1 VVLTD
6 LSDANGEG
14 DFITAWDWDVSGPA
28 TLLAPWAPQTT
39 TFDYYV
45 CAGADMVPTPPAPA
59 PDPAGFDVT
68 FYSSSNSSTVYT
80 PAPVYNFGS
89 VSKWGG
95 RTYYYNG
102 VEGAPGLMGARVDIQ
117 NLLGFDITILNLTV
131 QVTAASPATAND
143 HNSSHIM
150 IDTLDQYRVTDGNYD
165 ECDYSNGSILVK
177 RMPDMHPSGNVLDR
191 GGFKHRDPTS
201 YPDYPLGLL
210 HEDNNVSGGDATA
223 YGHVAPIALAN
234 GGTYF
239 DYFGPV
245 VRSDKVISGA
255 QMDATYT
262 FVLTWVATDGPTL
275 EFHCDAEGDVTVTLT
290 VWDDEG
296 LTAEVTKIVP
306 QREAPTAEVD
316 LWTNEIRFCGQI
328 TDKLGKGFAVPAD
341 ALSPDV
347 NVTFL
352 ALVTWGGAPL
362 AHRLVGFEI
371 VDPQSNNIVTR
382 TAETN
387 KSGVAVIWWRV
398 PLMNPPEQIFG
409 VWNATVSVKI
419 QDTKVYD
426 YMPFKVGYVIT
437 ITGKWEDKAEYDIGN
452 PDGSATDGDYIEVT
466 VELKNIMM
474 ITKEVYLA
482 VTIYDDCDVPI
493 LKLQDS
499 GLIDPEFPWC
509 SSYFMNVTL
518 VGRIPH
524 WAYVG
529 VGKVYANVYTAPPF
543 ECGTPYSPEVSNV
556 ISLVWSGELLC
567 HD

>member
-1 VVLTD
+1 
-6 LSDANGEG
+6 
-14 DFITAWDWDVSGPA
+14 
-28 TLLAPWAPQTT
+28 
-39 TFDYYV
+39 
-45 CAGADMVPTPPAPA
+45 
-59 PDPAGFDVT
+59 
-68 FYSSSNSSTVYT
+68 
-80 PAPVYNFGS
+80 
-89 VSKWGG
+89 
-95 RTYYYNG
+95 
-102 VEGAPGLMGARVDIQ
+102 
-117 NLLGFDITILNLTV
+117 
-131 QVTAASPATAND
+131 
-143 HNSSHIM
+143 
-150 IDTLDQYRVTDGNYD
+150 
-165 ECDYSNGSILVK
+165 
-177 RMPDMHPSGNVLDR
+177 
-191 GGFKHRDPTS
+191 
-201 YPDYPLGLL
+201 
-210 HEDNNVSGGDATA
+210 
-223 YGHVAPIALAN
+223 
-234 GGTYF
+234 
-239 DYFGPV
+239 V
-245 VRSDKVISGA
+245 VRSQKFPANGT
-255 QMDATYT
+255 QYDATIT
-262 FVLTWVATDGPTL
+262 FYLTWVPVDGPTL
-275 EFHCDAEGDVTVTLT
+275 EFHCDGAGDVEVTLT
-290 VWDDEG
+290 VWDNEELDDSI
-296 LTAEVTKIVP
+296 TKIVP

-426 YMPFKVGYVIT
+426 YMPFKVGYVVT
-437 ITGKWEDKAEYDIGN
+437 ITEKWEDKEEYDIGN
-452 PDGSATDGDYIEVT
+452 PDGSATDGDYITVT
-466 VELKNIMM
+466 VQLKNIMM
-474 ITKEVYLA
+474 IPKEWYLA

-499 GLIDPEFPWC
+499 GMIDPEFPWC
-509 SSYFMNVTL
+509 SSYSMNVTL

-543 ECGTPYSPEVSNV
+543 ECGSPYSPEVANL

>member
-1 VVLTD
+1 MQPD
-6 LSDANGEG
+6 NQSDA
-14 DFITAWDWDVSGPA
+14 A
-28 TLLAPWAPQTT
+28 T
-39 TFDYYV
+39 
-45 CAGADMVPTPPAPA
+45 
-59 PDPAGFDVT
+59 
-68 FYSSSNSSTVYT
+68 
-80 PAPVYNFGS
+80 
-89 VSKWGG
+89 
-95 RTYYYNG
+95 
-102 VEGAPGLMGARVDIQ
+102 
-117 NLLGFDITILNLTV
+117 
-131 QVTAASPATAND
+131 
-143 HNSSHIM
+143 
-150 IDTLDQYRVTDGNYD
+150 
-165 ECDYSNGSILVK
+165 
-177 RMPDMHPSGNVLDR
+177 
-191 GGFKHRDPTS
+191 
-201 YPDYPLGLL
+201 
-210 HEDNNVSGGDATA
+210 
-223 YGHVAPIALAN
+223 YGHVAPRNLAN
-234 GGTYF
+234 GAVYT

-245 VRSDKVISGA
+245 IRSDKGINSTQIDGTITFYL
-255 QMDATYT
+255 TYSP
-262 FVLTWVATDGPTL
+262 LHGSEI
-275 EFHCDAEGDVTVTLT
+275 EFHCDGAGDVEVTLT
-290 VWDDEG
+290 VWDNEG
-296 LTAEVTKIVP
+296 LNASVTKIVP
-306 QREAPTAEVD
+306 QREPPAAEVD
-316 LWTNEIRFCGQI
+316 LWTNEVRFCGQI
-328 TDKLGKGFAVPAD
+328 TENLGKGFAVPAD

-437 ITGKWEDKAEYDIGN
+437 ITGKWEDKTEYDIGN

-474 ITKEVYLA
+474 MPKEFYLA

-499 GLIDPEFPWC
+499 GVIDPESPWC
-509 SSYFMNVTL
+509 SSTFMNVTL

-543 ECGTPYSPEVSNV
+543 DCGTPYSPEVANL
-556 ISLVWSGELLC
+556 ITLIWTGDLLC